1 MKWAHPR
8 TEYDPV
14 IWIVGIGETG
24 HRALEQMATLPLYGV
39 EYFRVS
45 DRREDPHGASG
56 HSGPA
61 AEGAGDVAG
70 ERPRAGPVCGTGEL
84 AAQVQTADL
93 LYLVAD
99 ADDGPAV
106 LEDTLAL
113 ARAAREASVLTVAA
127 VTISA
132 SAPGAPVPM
141 AVDQVALTAELDSL
155 FLLHPAPGEDRARQL
170 LGAIQAVV
178 DLLTEPAF
186 VQFDFSDFRLLTAN
200 QGLGAMGV
208 GVAGGIDAA
217 RRAAEPA
224 LASPCLRDGALTRA
238 YGHIVNVTAGL
249 GFSMEDYFVASNEL
263 AKAPAEQ
270 TLIAS
275 SVVLKADFGDTVR
288 VSLLATGV
296 APRRGAVD
304 LA

>member
-1 MKWAHPR
+1 M
-8 TEYDPV
+8 

-45 DRREDPHGASG
+45 NRRDGPHGPSG

-61 AEGAGDVAG
+61 PEGAGDVTG
-70 ERPRAGPVCGTGEL
+70 ERPRAGPVCGAGEL

-113 ARAAREASVLTVAA
+113 ARAAREARVLTVAA
-127 VTISA
+127 VTNSL
-132 SAPGAPVPM
+132 SAPGTPAPM
-141 AVDQVALTAELDSL
+141 AVDQVALAAELDSL
-155 FLLHPAPGEDRARQL
+155 FLLQPGPGEDRARQL
-170 LGAIQAVV
+170 LAAVQAVV

-186 VQFDFSDFRLLTAN
+186 VQFDFSDFRLVTAN

-208 GVAGGIDAA
+208 GVAGGTGAA
-217 RRAAEPA
+217 CRAAQAA
-224 LASPCLRDGALTRA
+224 LAGPSLRDGVLTGA
-238 YGHIVNVTAGL
+238 YGLIVNITAGL
-249 GFSMEDYFVASNEL
+249 GFSMEEYFVASNEL

-270 TLIAS
+270 TLVAA
-275 SVVLKADFGDTVR
+275 SVVLKEDSGDTVR
-288 VSLLATGV
+288 VSLLATGID
-296 APRRGAVD
+296 PRRGAVGT
-304 LA
+304 A